1 MKAQMVIKIVN
12 SQTNRWELRAGEK
25 GKGKVLAAGTYWP
38 DSGKSCDWP
47 DSGKSCE
54 MRDRQISEICK
65 RDGIEIVG
73 EW

>member
-1 MKAQMVIKIVN
+1 MKAQMTIKFVD
-12 SQTNRWELRAGEK
+12 SRTNRWELRAGEK

-38 DSGKSCDWP
+38 DSS
-47 DSGKSCE
+47 KSCE
-54 MRDRQISEICK
+54 ARDRQISEICK